1 MERTYINEFHKQW
14 IETTLQSIESW
25 KKQPI
30 SLEEKKKQQE
40 MLNHQRAIREGKEV
54 YKITSQLQARIS
66 EVEKACHEGQYVA
79 CSDRDDLNQ
88 YLDHL

>member
-14 IETTLQSIESW
+14 IESTLQSIESW

-40 MLNHQRAIREGKEV
+40 MLNQQKAIREGKL
-54 YKITSQLQARIS
+54 K
-66 EVEKACHEGQYVA
+66 
-79 CSDRDDLNQ
+79 D
-88 YLDHL
+88 